1 MPAERIFN
9 ARIRSWCKVGGVIIF
24 MCVFLCVYVL
34 VCFVCWC
41 VSFLSRDIGDGL
53 NICTCVGLYVYAW
66 SCLFVCWCL
75 VVCLLLSWCLV
86 ERRETGGGVFIC
98 ICVCMF
104 VFVSVL
110 MLACVCW
117 CVGVLVC
124 LVLERVDRW
133 RSDGGLELRLQPDHL
148 QTLVGNHAPQNVSLM
163 KPLDWLSEPGKSKQ
177 SSASGARNR
186 QYGRFERRE
195 EEHEVGLSGLLGS

>member
-1 MPAERIFN
+1 MVW
-9 ARIRSWCKVGGVIIF
+9 S
-24 MCVFLCVYVL
+24 FLCACVYVL
-34 VCFVCWC
+34 VCFVCSY

-66 SCLFVCWCL
+66 SCSFVCWCL

-104 VFVSVL
+104 VFVSVSV
-110 MLACVCW
+110 LACVCW
-117 CVGVLVC
+117 CLLVFVGVCLCLLVC

-195 EEHEVGLSGLLGS
+195 EHEVGLSGLLGS